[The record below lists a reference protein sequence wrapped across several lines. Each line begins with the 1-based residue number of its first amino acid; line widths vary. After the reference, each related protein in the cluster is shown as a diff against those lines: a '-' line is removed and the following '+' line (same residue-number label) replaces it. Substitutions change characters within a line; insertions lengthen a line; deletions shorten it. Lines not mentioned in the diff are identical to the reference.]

1 MKVIKTI
8 VKIGVV
14 LVVLLAAAKVAKKF
28 LCKKKCGCGCEE
40 FDFEDLDMTY
50 ETDAVSIED
59 EAVVEEKEEAAD
71 AEDEVTEAKA

>member
-14 LVVLLAAAKVAKKF
+14 LVALLAAAKVAKKF
-28 LCKKKCGCGCEE
+28 LGKKNCGCGCEE
-40 FDFEDLDMTY
+40 YDFDDLDMTY

-59 EAVVEEKEEAAD
+59 EAVETKEVEEEKKEED
-71 AEDEVTEAKA
+71 AVNA